1 MPRFLFITLFCLIGL
16 NATATET
23 VRVSAVTA
31 PGTPWHDGWL
41 HFEEA
46 LKGQPELLQPVF
58 YLGGQLGSEEMALS
72 QLRRGRIQM
81 GGFSLQGASSVVP
94 ELGILMSPYLFDSL
108 DEVDFT
114 MDKYLLEAFDKL
126 FAAKGLVLL
135 SWAEVGW
142 TSLYASTPLLSPAD
156 TAGLKLRSS
165 NALASQLLVQSIGA
179 DMIPLTFA
187 DIMPSLQTGLI
198 QGGESGAIFYALTGL
213 PREAPYLTLTRHA
226 FDTGMYLANRD
237 WYLGL
242 SAAAQQHLAS
252 SLMPAASFRQLLR
265 SYEARILAAPQ
276 NYGIELLQPT
286 PQQLLQWR
294 NATMDNRNQL
304 AELIGGSSEQV
315 LRLLQQA
322 KQDFS
327 ARRPATGL

>member
-1 MPRFLFITLFCLIGL
+1 
-16 NATATET
+16 
-23 VRVSAVTA
+23 
-31 PGTPWHDGWL
+31 
-41 HFEEA
+41 
-46 LKGQPELLQPVF
+46 
-58 YLGGQLGSEEMALS
+58 
-72 QLRRGRIQM
+72 
-81 GGFSLQGASSVVP
+81 VVP